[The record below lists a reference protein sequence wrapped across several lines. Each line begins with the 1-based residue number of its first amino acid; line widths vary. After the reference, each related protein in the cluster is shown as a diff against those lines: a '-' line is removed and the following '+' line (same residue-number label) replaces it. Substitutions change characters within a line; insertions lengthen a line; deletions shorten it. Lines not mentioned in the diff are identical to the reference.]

1 MSVVIASGGYPETPQ
16 VGGSISGIE
25 AAGAVE
31 GVTVFHA
38 GTAEHDGALVAAGGR
53 VLNVTAT
60 GSDFAEARRRAYSA
74 VDLIHLEGS
83 MHRTDIA
90 LAAEHLEHVHA

>member
-1 MSVVIASGGYPETPQ
+1 M
-16 VGGSISGIE
+16 
-25 AAGAVE
+25 
-31 GVTVFHA
+31 
-38 GTAEHDGALVAAGGR
+38 AAGGR

-60 GSDFAEARRRAYSA
+60 GPDFAEARRRAYSA
-74 VDLIHLEGS
+74 VDLIQLEGS